1 VIFIIEPQLSYV
13 IFIFHALRVYIFK
26 SNIKSLKF
34 LISETKV
41 GYAGEGG
48 GFYRL
53 SSEEVFN
60 NFLRS
65 ISGGNVNGIET

>member
-1 VIFIIEPQLSYV
+1 M
-13 IFIFHALRVYIFK
+13 FK
-26 SNIKSLKF
+26 SYIKSLKF

-53 SSEEVFN
+53 ISEEVFN